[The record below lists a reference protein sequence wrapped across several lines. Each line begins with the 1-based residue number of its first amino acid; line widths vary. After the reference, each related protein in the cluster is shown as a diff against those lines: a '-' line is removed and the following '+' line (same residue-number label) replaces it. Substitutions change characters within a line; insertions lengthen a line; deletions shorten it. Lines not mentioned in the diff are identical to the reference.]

1 MDKKLP
7 KFVGTINIPGDK
19 SISHR
24 ALIIGSQATGI
35 VKVSNLLESA
45 DVFSTM
51 NALRKFGVHIIK
63 RGKDYHVYGLVV
75 GGLRE
80 YNGTINCGN
89 SGTTARLMMGLL
101 STYPITINFIGD
113 KSLSKRP
120 MARVI
125 NLLKEFG
132 ANALPENKN
141 TMPFKFLG
149 SYVGLQNDQKLN
161 VPSAQLKSAWC
172 LAALN
177 TKGISTLEERFETR
191 DHTEIMLKYLNANI
205 KVKKSKNKKIIS
217 IFGKTPIDAKD
228 ISVPGD
234 ISSAAFMIIL
244 ALISKNS
251 NVTIKNVLLNPTRT
265 GILDVLKKMK
275 AKIKIKNKKTVCG
288 EIVGDIEAKS
298 SNLKATIVPE
308 KMAPRL
314 IDEYPILF
322 IAACF
327 AKGTSNFKGIEE
339 LRVKESDRIKSME
352 DGLKPLG
359 VKVSSTKSS
368 VKITGTNSFKLELL
382 ASISPTTSPQIIF
395 LFLIVILAFIFF
407 NTSKIPVRVGF
418 NKTFLIVTVEFL
430 EIRERMIMKAA
441 DEISPGTE
449 ISFASIGVFPNI
461 EMIFLFLDFLTLILA
476 FKYLS
481 MISV

>member
-1 MDKKLP
+1 
-7 KFVGTINIPGDK
+7 
-19 SISHR
+19 
-24 ALIIGSQATGI
+24 
-35 VKVSNLLESA
+35 
-45 DVFSTM
+45 M
-51 NALRKFGVHIIK
+51 NALRKFGVHINK

-75 GGLRE
+75 GGLKE
-80 YNGTINCGN
+80 YNGVINCGN

-125 NLLKEFG
+125 NLLREFG

-149 SYVGLQNDQKLN
+149 SYIGLQNDQKLN

-251 NVTIKNVLLNPTRT
+251 KVTIKNVLLNPTRT

-275 AKIKIKNKKTVCG
+275 AKITIKNKKTICG

-298 SNLKATIVPE
+298 SSLKATTVSE

-359 VKVSSTKSS
+359 VKISSTKNSA
-368 VKITGTNSFKLELL
+368 KITGINSFKLNKQIKIDAKGDHRIAMSFYVLSQVL
-382 ASISPTTSPQIIF
+382 NKSFKIKDFNYVKTSFPSF
-395 LFLIVILAFIFF
+395 
-407 NTSKIPVRVGF
+407 T
-418 NKTFLIVTVEFL
+418 KTINML
-430 EIRERMIMKAA
+430 KK
-441 DEISPGTE
+441 
-449 ISFASIGVFPNI
+449 N
-461 EMIFLFLDFLTLILA
+461 
-476 FKYLS
+476 
-481 MISV
+481 

>member
-205 KVKKSKNKKIIS
+205 KVKKLKNKKIIS

-251 NVTIKNVLLNPTRT
+251 KVTIKNVLLNPTRT

-275 AKIKIKNKKTVCG
+275 AKIKIKNKKIVCG

-298 SNLKATIVPE
+298 SNLKGTTVLE

-368 VKITGTNSFKLELL
+368 VKITGTNSFKLNKKIKIDAKGDHRIAMSFYVLSQVL
-382 ASISPTTSPQIIF
+382 NKSFKIKDFNYVKTSFPSFTKTI
-395 LFLIVILAFIFF
+395 
-407 NTSKIPVRVGF
+407 NTLKK
-418 NKTFLIVTVEFL
+418 N
-430 EIRERMIMKAA
+430 
-441 DEISPGTE
+441 
-449 ISFASIGVFPNI
+449 
-461 EMIFLFLDFLTLILA
+461 
-476 FKYLS
+476 
-481 MISV
+481 

>member
-251 NVTIKNVLLNPTRT
+251 KVTIKNVLLNPTRT

-298 SNLKATIVPE
+298 SNLKATTVSE

-327 AKGTSNFKGIEE
+327 AKGVSNFKGIEE

-359 VKVSSTKSS
+359 VKISSTKSS
-368 VKITGTNSFKLELL
+368 VKITGTNSFKLNKKIKIDAKGDHRIAMSFYVLSQVL
-382 ASISPTTSPQIIF
+382 NKSFKIKDFNYVKTSFPSFTKTI
-395 LFLIVILAFIFF
+395 
-407 NTSKIPVRVGF
+407 NTLKK
-418 NKTFLIVTVEFL
+418 N
-430 EIRERMIMKAA
+430 
-441 DEISPGTE
+441 
-449 ISFASIGVFPNI
+449 
-461 EMIFLFLDFLTLILA
+461 
-476 FKYLS
+476 
-481 MISV
+481 

>member
-234 ISSAAFMIIL
+234 ISSAAFMIIP
-244 ALISKNS
+244 ALISKKS
-251 NVTIKNVLLNPTRT
+251 KVTIKNVLLNPTRT

-368 VKITGTNSFKLELL
+368 VKITGTNSFKLNKKIKIDAKGDHRIAMSFYVLSQVL
-382 ASISPTTSPQIIF
+382 NKSFKIKDFNYVKTSFPSFTKTI
-395 LFLIVILAFIFF
+395 
-407 NTSKIPVRVGF
+407 NTLKK
-418 NKTFLIVTVEFL
+418 N
-430 EIRERMIMKAA
+430 
-441 DEISPGTE
+441 
-449 ISFASIGVFPNI
+449 
-461 EMIFLFLDFLTLILA
+461 
-476 FKYLS
+476 
-481 MISV
+481 

>member
-125 NLLKEFG
+125 NLLREFG

-149 SYVGLQNDQKLN
+149 SYIGLQNDQKLN

-251 NVTIKNVLLNPTRT
+251 TVTIKNVLLNPTRT
-265 GILDVLKKMK
+265 GILYVLKKMN
-275 AKIKIKNKKTVCG
+275 AKIKIKNKKTICG
-288 EIVGDIEAKS
+288 EVVGDIEAKS

-359 VKVSSTKSS
+359 VKISSTKSS
-368 VKITGTNSFKLELL
+368 VKITGTNSFKLNKKIKIDAKGDHRIAMSFYVLSQVL
-382 ASISPTTSPQIIF
+382 NKSFKIKDFNYVKTSFPSF
-395 LFLIVILAFIFF
+395 
-407 NTSKIPVRVGF
+407 T
-418 NKTFLIVTVEFL
+418 KTINQL
-430 EIRERMIMKAA
+430 KK
-441 DEISPGTE
+441 
-449 ISFASIGVFPNI
+449 N
-461 EMIFLFLDFLTLILA
+461 
-476 FKYLS
+476 
-481 MISV
+481 

>member
-7 KFVGTINIPGDK
+7 KFIGTINIPGDK

-51 NALRKFGVHIIK
+51 NALRKFGVHITK

-125 NLLKEFG
+125 NLLREFG

-251 NVTIKNVLLNPTRT
+251 TVTIKNVLLNPTRT

-275 AKIKIKNKKTVCG
+275 AKIKIKNKKTICG
-288 EIVGDIEAKS
+288 EVVGDIEAKS
-298 SNLKATIVPE
+298 SNLKATVVSE

-359 VKVSSTKSS
+359 VKISSTKNSA
-368 VKITGTNSFKLELL
+368 KITGINSFKLNKKIKIDAKGDHRIAMSFYVLSQVL
-382 ASISPTTSPQIIF
+382 NKSFKIKDFNYVKTSFPSF
-395 LFLIVILAFIFF
+395 
-407 NTSKIPVRVGF
+407 T
-418 NKTFLIVTVEFL
+418 KTINQL
-430 EIRERMIMKAA
+430 KK
-441 DEISPGTE
+441 
-449 ISFASIGVFPNI
+449 N
-461 EMIFLFLDFLTLILA
+461 
-476 FKYLS
+476 
-481 MISV
+481 

>member
-1 MDKKLP
+1 
-7 KFVGTINIPGDK
+7 
-19 SISHR
+19 
-24 ALIIGSQATGI
+24 
-35 VKVSNLLESA
+35 
-45 DVFSTM
+45 M
-51 NALRKFGVHIIK
+51 NALRKFGVHITK

-125 NLLKEFG
+125 NLLREFG

-251 NVTIKNVLLNPTRT
+251 TVTIKNVLLNPTRT
-265 GILDVLKKMK
+265 GVLDVLKKMK
-275 AKIKIKNKKTVCG
+275 AKITIKNKKTICG
-288 EIVGDIEAKS
+288 EVVGDVEAKS
-298 SNLKATIVPE
+298 SNLKATVVSE

-359 VKVSSTKSS
+359 VKISSTKSS
-368 VKITGTNSFKLELL
+368 VKITGTNSFKLNKQIKIDAKGDHRIAMSFYVLSQVL
-382 ASISPTTSPQIIF
+382 NKPFKIKDFNYVKTSFPSF
-395 LFLIVILAFIFF
+395 
-407 NTSKIPVRVGF
+407 T
-418 NKTFLIVTVEFL
+418 KTINQL
-430 EIRERMIMKAA
+430 KK
-441 DEISPGTE
+441 
-449 ISFASIGVFPNI
+449 N
-461 EMIFLFLDFLTLILA
+461 
-476 FKYLS
+476 
-481 MISV
+481 

>member
-51 NALRKFGVHIIK
+51 NALRKFGIHVIK

-125 NLLKEFG
+125 NLLREFG

-251 NVTIKNVLLNPTRT
+251 KVTIKNVLLNPTRT

-298 SNLKATIVPE
+298 SNLKATTVPE

-368 VKITGTNSFKLELL
+368 VKITGTNSFKLNKKIKIDAKGDHRIAMSFYVLSQVL
-382 ASISPTTSPQIIF
+382 NKSFKIKDFNYVKTSFPSFTKTI
-395 LFLIVILAFIFF
+395 
-407 NTSKIPVRVGF
+407 NTLKK
-418 NKTFLIVTVEFL
+418 N
-430 EIRERMIMKAA
+430 
-441 DEISPGTE
+441 
-449 ISFASIGVFPNI
+449 
-461 EMIFLFLDFLTLILA
+461 
-476 FKYLS
+476 
-481 MISV
+481 

>member
-7 KFVGTINIPGDK
+7 KFIGTINIPGDK

-51 NALRKFGVHIIK
+51 NALRKFGVHITK

-125 NLLKEFG
+125 NLLREFG

-251 NVTIKNVLLNPTRT
+251 TVTIKNVLLNPTRT
-265 GILDVLKKMK
+265 GVLDVLKKMK
-275 AKIKIKNKKTVCG
+275 AKIKIKNKKTICG
-288 EIVGDIEAKS
+288 EVVGDIEAKS
-298 SNLKATIVPE
+298 SNLKATVVSE

-359 VKVSSTKSS
+359 VKISSTKSTA
-368 VKITGTNSFKLELL
+368 KITGTNSFKLNKQIKIDAKGDHRIAMSFYVLSQVL
-382 ASISPTTSPQIIF
+382 NKSFKIKDFNYVKTSFP
-395 LFLIVILAFIFF
+395 
-407 NTSKIPVRVGF
+407 
-418 NKTFLIVTVEFL
+418 
-430 EIRERMIMKAA
+430 
-441 DEISPGTE
+441 
-449 ISFASIGVFPNI
+449 SFAKTINQ
-461 EMIFLFLDFLTLILA
+461 L
-476 FKYLS
+476 KKN
-481 MISV
+481 

>member
-177 TKGISTLEERFETR
+177 TKGISTLEEHFETR

-234 ISSAAFMIIL
+234 ISSAAFMVIL

-251 NVTIKNVLLNPTRT
+251 KVTIKNVLLNPTRT

-368 VKITGTNSFKLELL
+368 VKITGTNSFKLNKKIKIDAKGDHRIAMSFYVLSQVL
-382 ASISPTTSPQIIF
+382 NKSFKIKDFNYVKTSFPSFTKTI
-395 LFLIVILAFIFF
+395 
-407 NTSKIPVRVGF
+407 NTLKK
-418 NKTFLIVTVEFL
+418 N
-430 EIRERMIMKAA
+430 
-441 DEISPGTE
+441 
-449 ISFASIGVFPNI
+449 
-461 EMIFLFLDFLTLILA
+461 
-476 FKYLS
+476 
-481 MISV
+481 

>member
-7 KFVGTINIPGDK
+7 KFIGTINIPGDK

-51 NALRKFGVHIIK
+51 NALRKFGVHITK

-125 NLLKEFG
+125 NLLREFG

-251 NVTIKNVLLNPTRT
+251 TVTIKNVLLNPTRT

-275 AKIKIKNKKTVCG
+275 AKITIKNKKTICG
-288 EIVGDIEAKS
+288 EVVGDIEAKS
-298 SNLKATIVPE
+298 SNLKATVVSE

-359 VKVSSTKSS
+359 VKISSTKSS
-368 VKITGTNSFKLELL
+368 VKITGTNSFKLNKQIKIDAKGDHRIAMSFYVLSQVL
-382 ASISPTTSPQIIF
+382 NKSFKIKDFNYVKTSFPSF
-395 LFLIVILAFIFF
+395 
-407 NTSKIPVRVGF
+407 T
-418 NKTFLIVTVEFL
+418 KTINQL
-430 EIRERMIMKAA
+430 KK
-441 DEISPGTE
+441 
-449 ISFASIGVFPNI
+449 N
-461 EMIFLFLDFLTLILA
+461 
-476 FKYLS
+476 
-481 MISV
+481 

>member
-7 KFVGTINIPGDK
+7 KFIGTINIPGDK

-51 NALRKFGVHIIK
+51 NALRKFGVHITK

-125 NLLKEFG
+125 NLLREFG

-251 NVTIKNVLLNPTRT
+251 TVTIKNVLLNPTRT
-265 GILDVLKKMK
+265 GVLDVLKKMK
-275 AKIKIKNKKTVCG
+275 AKITIKNKKTICG

-298 SNLKATIVPE
+298 SNLKATVVSE

-359 VKVSSTKSS
+359 VKISSTKSS
-368 VKITGTNSFKLELL
+368 VKITDTNSFKLNKQIKIDAKGDHRIAMSFYVLSQVL
-382 ASISPTTSPQIIF
+382 NKSFKIKDFNYVKTSFPSF
-395 LFLIVILAFIFF
+395 
-407 NTSKIPVRVGF
+407 T
-418 NKTFLIVTVEFL
+418 KTINQL
-430 EIRERMIMKAA
+430 KK
-441 DEISPGTE
+441 
-449 ISFASIGVFPNI
+449 N
-461 EMIFLFLDFLTLILA
+461 
-476 FKYLS
+476 
-481 MISV
+481 

>member
-35 VKVSNLLESA
+35 VKVTNLLESA

-51 NALRKFGVHIIK
+51 NALRKFGVDIIK
-63 RGKDYHVYGLVV
+63 RGKDYYVYGLVV
-75 GGLRE
+75 GGLKE

-89 SGTTARLMMGLL
+89 SGTTARLLMGLL
-101 STYPITINFIGD
+101 STYPITINFTGD

-120 MARVI
+120 MGRVI
-125 NLLKEFG
+125 NLLREFG

-251 NVTIKNVLLNPTRT
+251 KVIIKNVLLNQTRT

-275 AKIKIKNKKTVCG
+275 AKIKIKNKKTICG
-288 EIVGDIEAKS
+288 ELVGNIEAKS
-298 SNLKATIVPE
+298 SNLKATTVPE

-327 AKGTSNFKGIEE
+327 AKGTSQFKGIEE
-339 LRVKESDRIKSME
+339 LRVKESDRIQSME
-352 DGLKPLG
+352 LGLKPLG
-359 VKVSSTKSS
+359 VKISSTKNS
-368 VKITGTNSFKLELL
+368 VKITGTNSFKLNKQIKIDAKGDHRIAMSFYILSKVL
-382 ASISPTTSPQIIF
+382 NKPFKIKDFNYVKTSFPSFTKTI
-395 LFLIVILAFIFF
+395 
-407 NTSKIPVRVGF
+407 
-418 NKTFLIVTVEFL
+418 NKL
-430 EIRERMIMKAA
+430 KK
-441 DEISPGTE
+441 
-449 ISFASIGVFPNI
+449 N
-461 EMIFLFLDFLTLILA
+461 
-476 FKYLS
+476 
-481 MISV
+481 

>member
-63 RGKDYHVYGLVV
+63 RGKDYDVYGLVV

-251 NVTIKNVLLNPTRT
+251 KVTIKNVLLNPTRT

-298 SNLKATIVPE
+298 SNLKATTVPE

-368 VKITGTNSFKLELL
+368 VKITGTNSFKLNKKIKIDAKGDHRIAMSFYVLSQVL
-382 ASISPTTSPQIIF
+382 NKSFKIKDFNYVKTSFPSFTKTI
-395 LFLIVILAFIFF
+395 
-407 NTSKIPVRVGF
+407 NTLKK
-418 NKTFLIVTVEFL
+418 N
-430 EIRERMIMKAA
+430 
-441 DEISPGTE
+441 
-449 ISFASIGVFPNI
+449 
-461 EMIFLFLDFLTLILA
+461 
-476 FKYLS
+476 
-481 MISV
+481 

>member
-251 NVTIKNVLLNPTRT
+251 KVTIKNVLLNPTRT

-368 VKITGTNSFKLELL
+368 VKITATNSFKLNKKIKIDAKGDHRIAMSFYVLSQVL
-382 ASISPTTSPQIIF
+382 NKSFKIKDFNYVKTSFPSFTKTI
-395 LFLIVILAFIFF
+395 
-407 NTSKIPVRVGF
+407 NTLKK
-418 NKTFLIVTVEFL
+418 N
-430 EIRERMIMKAA
+430 
-441 DEISPGTE
+441 
-449 ISFASIGVFPNI
+449 
-461 EMIFLFLDFLTLILA
+461 
-476 FKYLS
+476 
-481 MISV
+481 

>member
-125 NLLKEFG
+125 NLLREFG

-368 VKITGTNSFKLELL
+368 VKITGTNSFKLNKKIKIDAKGDHRIAMSFYVLSQVL
-382 ASISPTTSPQIIF
+382 NKSFKIKDFNYVKTSFPSFTKTI
-395 LFLIVILAFIFF
+395 
-407 NTSKIPVRVGF
+407 NTLKK
-418 NKTFLIVTVEFL
+418 N
-430 EIRERMIMKAA
+430 
-441 DEISPGTE
+441 
-449 ISFASIGVFPNI
+449 
-461 EMIFLFLDFLTLILA
+461 
-476 FKYLS
+476 
-481 MISV
+481 

>member
-7 KFVGTINIPGDK
+7 KFKGVISLPGDK

-24 ALIIGSQATGI
+24 SLIIGSQATGI

-51 NALRKFGVHIIK
+51 NALRKFGVNIFK
-63 RGKDYHVYGLVV
+63 KGKDYYVYGLVV
-75 GGLRE
+75 GGLKE
-80 YNGTINCGN
+80 YNGTLNCGN
-89 SGTTARLMMGLL
+89 SGTTARLMMGLI
-101 STYPITINFIGD
+101 STYPVKIKFTGD

-120 MARVI
+120 MQRVI
-125 NLLKEFG
+125 NLLREFG
-132 ANALPENKN
+132 ANALPEKKN
-141 TMPFKFLG
+141 TMPFTFLG
-149 SYVGLQNDQKLN
+149 SYVGLQNDQKLK

-177 TKGISTLEERFETR
+177 TKGISTLEEPFETR
-191 DHTEIMLKYLNANI
+191 DHTEIMLKYLGANI
-205 KVKKSKNKKIIS
+205 TVKKTKNKKIIS
-217 IFGKTPIDAKD
+217 IFGKHPMDAKD

-234 ISSAAFMIIL
+234 ISSAAFMMVL

-251 NVTIKNVLLNPTRT
+251 KVTIKNVLLNPTRT
-265 GILDVLKKMK
+265 GILDVFKKMR
-275 AKIKIKNKKTVCG
+275 AKIKIKNKKIICG
-288 EIVGDIEAKS
+288 EIVGDLEVQS
-298 SNLKATIVPE
+298 SNLKATTVTE

-359 VKVSSTKSS
+359 AKITSTKSS
-368 VKITGTNSFKLELL
+368 VKITGVQSFKLNKKIKIDAKGDHRIAMSFYVLSQVL
-382 ASISPTTSPQIIF
+382 NKSFKIKDFNYVKTSFPSFTKTI
-395 LFLIVILAFIFF
+395 
-407 NTSKIPVRVGF
+407 
-418 NKTFLIVTVEFL
+418 NKL
-430 EIRERMIMKAA
+430 RQ
-441 DEISPGTE
+441 
-449 ISFASIGVFPNI
+449 N
-461 EMIFLFLDFLTLILA
+461 
-476 FKYLS
+476 
-481 MISV
+481 

>member
-7 KFVGTINIPGDK
+7 KFVGTTNIPGDK

-35 VKVSNLLESA
+35 VKVTNLLESA

-63 RGKDYHVYGLVV
+63 RGKDYYVYGLVV

-80 YNGTINCGN
+80 YNGTIDCGN

-101 STYPITINFIGD
+101 STYPITINFTGD

-125 NLLKEFG
+125 NLLREFG

-149 SYVGLQNDQKLN
+149 SYVGLQNDQKLT

-251 NVTIKNVLLNPTRT
+251 KVTIKNVLLNPTRT

-275 AKIKIKNKKTVCG
+275 AKIKIKNKKTICG
-288 EIVGDIEAKS
+288 EVVGDIEARS
-298 SNLKATIVPE
+298 SNLKATTVPE

-327 AKGTSNFKGIEE
+327 AKGTSKFNGIEE

-359 VKVSSTKSS
+359 VKISSTKSS
-368 VKITGTNSFKLELL
+368 VKITGSNSFKLNQKIKIDAKGDHRIAMSFYVLSQVL
-382 ASISPTTSPQIIF
+382 NKPFKIKDFNYVKTSFPSF
-395 LFLIVILAFIFF
+395 
-407 NTSKIPVRVGF
+407 T
-418 NKTFLIVTVEFL
+418 KTINQL
-430 EIRERMIMKAA
+430 KK
-441 DEISPGTE
+441 
-449 ISFASIGVFPNI
+449 N
-461 EMIFLFLDFLTLILA
+461 
-476 FKYLS
+476 
-481 MISV
+481 

>member
-35 VKVSNLLESA
+35 VKVTNLLESA

-51 NALRKFGVHIIK
+51 NALRKFGVDIIK
-63 RGKDYHVYGLVV
+63 RGKDYYVYGLVV

-89 SGTTARLMMGLL
+89 SGTTARLLMGLL
-101 STYPITINFIGD
+101 STYPIIINFTGD

-120 MARVI
+120 MGRVI
-125 NLLKEFG
+125 NLLREFG

-205 KVKKSKNKKIIS
+205 KVKKFKNKKIIS

-251 NVTIKNVLLNPTRT
+251 KVIIKNVLLNPTRT
-265 GILDVLKKMK
+265 GFLDVLKKMK
-275 AKIKIKNKKTVCG
+275 AKIKIKNKKTICG
-288 EIVGDIEAKS
+288 ELIGDIEAKS
-298 SNLKATIVPE
+298 SNLKAVIVPE

-327 AKGTSNFKGIEE
+327 AKGTSQFKGIEE
-339 LRVKESDRIKSME
+339 LRVKESDRIQSME
-352 DGLKPLG
+352 LGLKPIG
-359 VKVSSTKSS
+359 VKTSSTKNS
-368 VKITGTNSFKLELL
+368 VKITGTNSFKIYKKIKIDAKGDHRIAMSFYILSKVLNKPFK
-382 ASISPTTSPQIIF
+382 IKDFNYVKTSFPSFTKTI
-395 LFLIVILAFIFF
+395 
-407 NTSKIPVRVGF
+407 
-418 NKTFLIVTVEFL
+418 NKL
-430 EIRERMIMKAA
+430 KK
-441 DEISPGTE
+441 
-449 ISFASIGVFPNI
+449 N
-461 EMIFLFLDFLTLILA
+461 
-476 FKYLS
+476 
-481 MISV
+481 

>member
-7 KFVGTINIPGDK
+7 KFIGTINIPGDK

-51 NALRKFGVHIIK
+51 NALRKFGVHITK

-125 NLLKEFG
+125 NLLREFG

-149 SYVGLQNDQKLN
+149 SYIGLQNDQKLN

-251 NVTIKNVLLNPTRT
+251 TVTIKNVLLNPTRT
-265 GILDVLKKMK
+265 GVLDVLKKMK
-275 AKIKIKNKKTVCG
+275 AKIKIKNKKTICG
-288 EIVGDIEAKS
+288 EVVGDIEAKS
-298 SNLKATIVPE
+298 SNLKATVVPE

-359 VKVSSTKSS
+359 VKISSTKSTA
-368 VKITGTNSFKLELL
+368 KITGTNSFKLNKQIKIDAKGDHRIAMSFYVLSQVL
-382 ASISPTTSPQIIF
+382 NKSFKIKDFNYVKTSFPSF
-395 LFLIVILAFIFF
+395 
-407 NTSKIPVRVGF
+407 T
-418 NKTFLIVTVEFL
+418 KTINQL
-430 EIRERMIMKAA
+430 KK
-441 DEISPGTE
+441 
-449 ISFASIGVFPNI
+449 N
-461 EMIFLFLDFLTLILA
+461 
-476 FKYLS
+476 
-481 MISV
+481 

>member
-35 VKVSNLLESA
+35 IKVSNLLESA

-125 NLLKEFG
+125 NLLREFG

-251 NVTIKNVLLNPTRT
+251 KVTIKNVLLNPTRT

-298 SNLKATIVPE
+298 SNLKATTVPE

-327 AKGTSNFKGIEE
+327 AKGTSDFKGIEE

-368 VKITGTNSFKLELL
+368 VKITGTNTFKLNKKIKIDAKGDHRIAMSFYVLSQVLNKSFK
-382 ASISPTTSPQIIF
+382 IKDFNYVKTSFPSFTKTI
-395 LFLIVILAFIFF
+395 
-407 NTSKIPVRVGF
+407 NTLKK
-418 NKTFLIVTVEFL
+418 N
-430 EIRERMIMKAA
+430 
-441 DEISPGTE
+441 
-449 ISFASIGVFPNI
+449 
-461 EMIFLFLDFLTLILA
+461 
-476 FKYLS
+476 
-481 MISV
+481 